1 MKIEE
6 MTITQRLAAITG
18 EIGAIG
24 KTETNP
30 QLRFAYRGID
40 SIRNKL
46 NPLFTKYQV
55 VMTCQILSW
64 DVDEREVEKET
75 SDGKKYLKVAYH
87 CKAHAKYIFSC
98 DAGELST
105 EVIASSIDFSDKAPT
120 QVMSML
126 QKSAYIQIFCLQTE
140 DEKDPDSQTPE
151 VKRPAQKRT
160 AQVPGI
166 KTFPDPFEPQVR
178 TIPDDKFSLSAL
190 KEAGWDGKISD
201 SGQIVL
207 KGKGGKAVTYQLSD
221 EQSWQVSYQSATEQA
236 N

>member
-46 NPLFTKYQV
+46 NPLLTKYQV

-75 SDGKKYLKVAYH
+75 SQGKKYLQVAYH
-87 CKAHAKYIFSC
+87 CKAHAKYNFSC

-105 EVIASSIDFSDKAPT
+105 EVIASSIDYSDKAPT

-151 VKRPAQKRT
+151 VKPPAQKR
-160 AQVPGI
+160 AA
-166 KTFPDPFEPQVR
+166 QVR
-178 TIPDDKFSLSAL
+178 TIPDDKFSISAL